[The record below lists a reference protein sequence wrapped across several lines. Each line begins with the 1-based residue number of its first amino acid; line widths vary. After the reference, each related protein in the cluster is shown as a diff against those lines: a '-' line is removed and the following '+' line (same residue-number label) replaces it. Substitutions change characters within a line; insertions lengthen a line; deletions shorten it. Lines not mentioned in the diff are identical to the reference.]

1 MMDTAMAMTNV
12 GQNKTPELA
21 IESHY
26 VNSSKSYISFNKMR
40 GLLYKI
46 HAYLE
51 LIYRKHRQ
59 NPQGVSLGTLLA
71 RCR

>member
-1 MMDTAMAMTNV
+1 MDTAMAMTNV

-40 GLLYKI
+40 GLLY
-46 HAYLE
+46 
-51 LIYRKHRQ
+51 
-59 NPQGVSLGTLLA
+59 
-71 RCR
+71 